1 LRPAHSRRSPV
12 RDPATRR
19 LQPFRYLHNCS
30 GCFRRERVRRVGL
43 APTGNAASGTAHVES
58 VNAHSEQILAVK
70 APETDLTAISNSA
83 PPADPGDCGPAII
96 PQPEEGDFH
105 SPSTHIQYLR
115 STHQP
120 PVHSVRRSQP
130 RPRSQSSA
138 KCRLR
143 IR

>member
-1 LRPAHSRRSPV
+1 MGGSEFAGWDLHPLESAAFG
-12 RDPATRR
+12 AT
-19 LQPFRYLHNCS
+19 
-30 GCFRRERVRRVGL
+30 
-43 APTGNAASGTAHVES
+43 HVES

-83 PPADPGDCGPAII
+83 PPADPGDCGPVI
-96 PQPEEGDFH
+96 PQLEEGDFH
-105 SPSTHIQYLR
+105 SPSTQIQYLR

-130 RPRSQSSA
+130 RLRSQSSA